1 MNKRILKIPLLLDP
15 QKEGGWTVTSP
26 ILPELITEVDRLE
39 DLNDRVGD
47 AVKAVIELYDDMG
60 RELPGG
66 LSMGNEASQVSFESL
81 VVAEG

>member
-1 MNKRILKIPLLLDP
+1 MNKRIFKIPLLLDP

-39 DLNDRVGD
+39 ELNDRVGD

-60 RELPGG
+60 RELPMGV
-66 LSMGNEASQVSFESL
+66 SMGDETSQVWFESL
-81 VVAEG
+81 VVAE